1 MGTRGDRDLTFHVLT
16 LFPGFFRGPLRET
29 ILGRAVSGGEVDVEV
44 TDIRDFAS
52 GPHRRA
58 DDRPYGGG
66 PGMVMKPGPVV
77 RAIEFASQ
85 ADPPPQRVLL
95 TPQGAPF
102 DQETAREFAGL
113 EHLVLVCGRY
123 EGVDQRVRDGWIDR
137 EISVGDYVLSGG
149 EPAALVVLDA
159 VVRLVPGV
167 LGNDDSLDEE
177 SFASGLL
184 EYPHYTRPREFR
196 GREVPEVLLSGDHGR
211 IETWRR
217 QKARERTLERRPDL
231 VDDSEE

>member
-1 MGTRGDRDLTFHVLT
+1 MTIHVLT

-44 TDIRDFAS
+44 TDIRDFAP

-85 ADPPPQRVLL
+85 TDPPPQRVLL
-95 TPQGAPF
+95 TPQGEPF
-102 DQETAREFAGL
+102 EQETAREFADL

-177 SFASGLL
+177 SFASGML
-184 EYPHYTRPREFR
+184 EYPQYTRPREFR

-217 QKARERTLERRPDL
+217 EKARERTLERRPDL